1 MPANQSLGCRATRR
15 LDTAIRQIDVATGP
29 LVLTTPDTEVITL
42 AGGERKSFDPP
53 LAGMV
58 AYAPDGS
65 RFHVTYETD
74 PVDTE
79 ASRDQVGEKPKPRKR
94 SAPSKASRGDRHR
107 RASSAAKSSGSK
119 SSGSKSKAKSS
130 GSKSKKSSTRKKG

>member
-29 LVLTTPDTEVITL
+29 LVLTKPDGATSTLEGGATE
-42 AGGERKSFDPP
+42 SFDPP
-53 LAGMV
+53 LAGML
-58 AYAPDGS
+58 AYAPDGA

-79 ASRDQVGEKPKPRKR
+79 ASRSQVGEQPKRQRRKR
-94 SAPSKASRGDRHR
+94 SAPSKASRGDRQR
-107 RASSAAKSSGSK
+107 RASSAAKAPKSK
-119 SSGSKSKAKSS
+119 SSGSKSK
-130 GSKSKKSSTRKKG
+130 SKRSTRKKG